1 MENKMD
7 IPALLEKMV
16 MLFLVMLVGY
26 IAGRSGVLDETGN
39 RVISK
44 LTANIA
50 NPMLVLASVMTG
62 ERLMTNLE
70 VLEVTLVAV
79 GCYAFLIATS
89 FLIPKLLRVKASER
103 GLYRFMYI
111 FSNIG
116 FLGYPLIKALFGEGA
131 MFHLT
136 IFVLVFQLVTWSY
149 GAQIITGE
157 GRFRLHWSL
166 LTRPSIAS
174 ALLAYV
180 IYLTG
185 VQVPEV
191 IAGAVTTIGDMT
203 SPLAMLIIGCALAQ
217 CPLKAVFGRGKV
229 YLFALIKMIVV
240 PLVAYFVLRLFVH
253 NELLLGITVVVFA
266 MPVATNTTILSYE
279 YNADQRLASAG
290 TFLTTLLSIVTV
302 PGLMT
307 LLFG

>member
-1 MENKMD
+1 MD

-16 MLFLVMLVGY
+16 MLFLIMLVGY
-26 IAGRSGVLDETGN
+26 VAAKRGILDEASN
-39 RVISK
+39 RTISK
-44 LTANIA
+44 LAANVV

-89 FLIPKLLRVKASER
+89 FLIPKLLRVKDSEQ

-116 FLGYPLIKALFGEGA
+116 FLGYPIVKALFGEGA

-136 IFVLVFQLVTWSY
+136 IFVLVFQLITWSY

-157 GRFRLHWSL
+157 GRFRLGWEVL
-166 LTRPSIAS
+166 KQPSIS
-174 ALLAYV
+174 TALLAYV
-180 IYLTG
+180 LYMTG
-185 VQVPEV
+185 IQVPEV
-191 IAGAVTTIGDMT
+191 IADAVTTLGDVT
-203 SPLAMLIIGCALAQ
+203 SPLAMIIIGCALAQ
-217 CPLKAVFGRGKV
+217 CSLKTAFGRGKV
-229 YLFALIKMIVV
+229 YLLAFIKMILI
-240 PLVAYFVLRLFVH
+240 PTVAYFILRLFVH
-253 NELLLGITVVVFA
+253 NELLLGITVVVLA
-266 MPVATNTTILSYE
+266 MPVATNSTILSYE
-279 YNADQRLASAG
+279 YNADQKLAAAG
-290 TFLTTLLSIVTV
+290 TFLTTLISIVTV
-302 PGLMT
+302 PGLMS